1 MKGNVTDQ
9 ALEHI
14 IIVGGGTA
22 GWIAAA
28 ALGKV
33 FKNRAAKVTLIE
45 SEQIGTVGVGEAT
58 IPEILRF
65 NRVLGIDEDDFVK
78 STYGTFKLGIEF
90 VDWNCL
96 GDSYIHPFG
105 RYGKPLDSIAFYHHW
120 QKMQNLGKADDLTAY
135 CLAIQAC
142 YQNRF
147 TRPLNIANSP
157 LQDIAYA
164 FHFDASL
171 YAKYLRRHAEKNGVK
186 RIEGLVQRV
195 DLNPDSGYIEQL
207 CLSDGRELQGDFFID
222 CTGFRGL
229 LIEQALH
236 TGYNDWSNYLPCN
249 TAVTVASKR
258 LDPLPPYTRASA
270 REAGWQWRIP
280 LQHRTGN
287 GYVFCDRYIDLAQA
301 TETLLGNLDSEPI
314 SEPRAIKFTTGKRKK
329 IWHKNCVALGL
340 SAGFLEPLES
350 TSIHLIYEGIA
361 HLLGLF
367 PTKHF
372 SQPMVDKYNAMQ
384 EKTFTNIRD
393 FLILHYKLT
402 SRTDSPFWQYC
413 RRMDTPPSLQQKMD
427 LYKASGRIYRE
438 NNELFGEVSWFAVM
452 RGQGFHTQNY
462 NPIADMIDVNS
473 LEKQMANIKQVIANS
488 CQTMPNHA
496 EFINKYCASST
507 ER

>member
-1 MKGNVTDQ
+1 MNRAATDQ

-28 ALGKV
+28 TLGKV

-65 NRVLGIDEDDFVK
+65 NRVLGINEDDFVK
-78 STYGTFKLGIEF
+78 STHGTFKLGIEF
-90 VDWNCL
+90 ADWNRL
-96 GDSYIHPFG
+96 GESYIHPFG

-120 QKMQNLGKADDLTAY
+120 QKMQNLGKADDLAAY

-142 YQNRF
+142 YQNKF

-157 LQDIAYA
+157 LKDIAYA

-171 YAKYLRRHAEKNGVK
+171 YAKYLRRHAEKNGVE
-186 RIEGLVQRV
+186 RLEGLVEQV
-195 DLNPDSGYIEQL
+195 KLNPDSGYIEQL
-207 CLSDGRELQGDFFID
+207 RLSDGRELQGDFFID

-229 LIEQALH
+229 LIEQTLH
-236 TGYNDWSNYLPCN
+236 AGYIDWSHYLPCN
-249 TAVTVASKR
+249 TAVTVATER
-258 LDPLPPYTRASA
+258 LNPLPPYTRASA

-287 GYVFCDRYIDLAQA
+287 GYVFCDRYINQEQA
-301 TETLLGNLDSEPI
+301 TQTLLANLNGEPTT
-314 SEPRAIKFTTGKRKK
+314 EPRAIKFTTGKRRKV
-329 IWHKNCVALGL
+329 WHKNCIALGL

-361 HLLGLF
+361 HFLGLF
-367 PTKHF
+367 PSKHF
-372 SQPMVDKYNAMQ
+372 PQSMVDKYNDMQ
-384 EKTFTNIRD
+384 DKTFTNIRD

-402 SRTDSPFWQYC
+402 SRNDSRFWDYC
-413 RRMDTPPSLQQKMD
+413 RRLEPPQSLQQKLD
-427 LYKASGRIYRE
+427 LYQQTGRIYRE
-438 NNELFGEVSWFAVM
+438 NNELFGELSWFAVM
-452 RGQGFHTQNY
+452 QGQGFHTQSY
-462 NPIADMIDVNS
+462 NPIADMIDEHK
-473 LEKQMANIKQVIANS
+473 LEEQMANVKQVIDNS
-488 CQTMPNHA
+488 CASMPNHA
-496 EFINKYCASST
+496 EFIQQYCASST
-507 ER
+507 AF